1 MVLEQKIGF
10 DKVREKIAAKCATQ
24 YAARKVAAEQ
34 ISHDGGEIMFRLR
47 LTDEMRLICLFEDS
61 FPAGGYLDT
70 KTFLI
75 PLQAENT
82 SIDLPSLRMLRTS
95 MDTLGRIL
103 AFFRECK
110 DDLYPTLRQISASVS
125 YEPGIGRRIEAI
137 LDRSGEVR
145 DTASP
150 ELGEIRRSLRSKE
163 GQVSRRIGS
172 ILSQAKGEG
181 IVDTEAEVVVRDGR
195 VLIPVPAGSKK
206 KMPGIV
212 YDESASG
219 KTAFIE
225 PFEIIELENQIRELQ
240 FDEQRE
246 IARILFEF
254 TEFLRPCLGGLIA
267 ASEYIGEID
276 FIRSKALVALDMIAG
291 MPILSDNGELNLR
304 RARHPLLE
312 ASLRREKKEI
322 VPLTLSL
329 SHEKHILLIS
339 GPNAGG
345 KSVCL
350 KTVGLLQYMFQ
361 WGMLIPTS
369 EVSEMMIFDSIFI
382 DIGDDQSLE
391 NDLSTYSSHLQNMR
405 EILTH
410 ATASSLVL
418 IDEFGSGTEPAA
430 GGAIAEAVLARLD
443 AMGAYGVI
451 TTHYTNLKLYADKS
465 SGVVNGAMLFDGA
478 AIKPL
483 FQLQQGMP
491 GNSFAFELAR
501 KMGLPSDVVKDAE
514 ERAGSDFVNIERNL
528 RQIARSRRVLDEKL
542 ARIKSTDK
550 TLESLT
556 DKYQKELG
564 EVKALKKSIL
574 DEAKREAQEILDK
587 ANKEVERT
595 IREIREAQ
603 ADRDKTKVARG
614 KLSQFK
620 EELQQ
625 EKLSEKDVAIERKMQ
640 QILARKERER
650 ERKARRGEM
659 PDQVRHDE
667 GGVRH
672 DEGGVRHD
680 GGEVRHDEGGV
691 RRDGGQGRLDGKDGA
706 EKVTLKVGDKVRLK
720 DNDMVGEVTQ
730 IAAKYI
736 SVSVGSII
744 SKLAPGKVERISNQQ
759 YKDKSRTTFR
769 PVIHYDSESISR
781 RKLAFRPTIDI
792 RGERLAD
799 ALDIVMH
806 FIDDATMVGVG
817 QVKILHG
824 KGNGVLRE
832 EIRKYLKTVPAVKSL
847 RDEAVQQGG
856 AGITVVEM
864 DI

>member
-24 YAARKVAAEQ
+24 YALRKVEAEQ
-34 ISHDGGEIMFRLR
+34 ISRDPGEIMFRLR

-70 KTFLI
+70 KAFLL

-82 SIDLPSLRMLRTS
+82 TIDLPSLRALRTS
-95 MDTLGRIL
+95 LDTLRRIL
-103 AFFRECK
+103 SFFRDCK
-110 DDLYPTLRQISASVS
+110 DDLYPTLRQISASVT
-125 YEPGIGRRIEAI
+125 YEPEIGRRIETI
-137 LDRSGEVR
+137 LDRAGEVR
-145 DTASP
+145 DTASQA
-150 ELGEIRRSLRSKE
+150 LGEIRRTLRSKE
-163 GQVSRRIGS
+163 GQVSRRINA
-172 ILSQAKGEG
+172 ILGAAKGEG
-181 IVDTEAEVVVRDGR
+181 LVDTDAEVVVRDGR
-195 VLIPVPAGSKK
+195 VLIPVPAGAKK
-206 KMPGIV
+206 KLPGIV

-219 KTAFIE
+219 KTAFVE
-225 PFEIIELENQIRELQ
+225 PLEIIELGNQIRELQ

-254 TEFLRPCLGGLIA
+254 TEFLRPYLGGLIA

-291 MPILSDNGELNLR
+291 MPILSEGGELNLR

-329 SHEKHILLIS
+329 TRDKHILLIS

-391 NDLSTYSSHLQNMR
+391 NDLSTYSSHLKNMR

-443 AMGAYGVI
+443 EMGVYGVI

-491 GNSFAFELAR
+491 GNSFAFELAH
-501 KMGLPSDVVKDAE
+501 KMGLPGEVVKDAE
-514 ERAGSDFVNIERNL
+514 ERAGSEFVNIERNL
-528 RQIARSRRVLDEKL
+528 RQIARSRRALDEKL
-542 ARIKSTDK
+542 ARIKTTDK

-556 DKYQKELG
+556 DKYEKELS

-574 DEAKREAQEILDK
+574 DEAKKEAQEILAE
-587 ANKEVERT
+587 ANKQVERT

-603 ADRDKTKVARG
+603 AEREKTRTARENLA
-614 KLSQFK
+614 KFK
-620 EELQQ
+620 EEIQAEHPSQ
-625 EKLSEKDVAIERKMQ
+625 NDAAIERKMQ
-640 QILARKERER
+640 QIVARKERER
-650 ERKARRGEM
+650 QRKVKRGEI
-659 PDQVRHDE
+659 P
-667 GGVRH
+667 
-672 DEGGVRHD
+672 
-680 GGEVRHDEGGV
+680 
-691 RRDGGQGRLDGKDGA
+691 GQAGNDGKAATRKDKA
-706 EKVTLKVGDKVRLK
+706 AVDDSPLQVGDKVRLK

-736 SVSVGSII
+736 SVSIGSII
-744 SKLAPGKVERISNQQ
+744 SKIAPGKVEKISNQQ
-759 YKDKSRTTFR
+759 YKEKSRSTFR

-781 RKLAFRPTIDI
+781 RKLEFRPTIDI
-792 RGERLAD
+792 RGERLND
-799 ALDIVMH
+799 ALEIVMH

-832 EIRKYLKTVPAVKSL
+832 EIRKYLKTVPAVASF

>member
-10 DKVREKIAAKCATQ
+10 DIVREKISAKCATQ
-24 YAARKVAAEQ
+24 YAVKKVAAEQ
-34 ISHDGGEIMFRLR
+34 ISRDPSEIMFRLR

-70 KTFLI
+70 KAFLL

-82 SIDLPSLRMLRTS
+82 TIDLPSLRMLRTS
-95 MDTLGRIL
+95 LDTLRRIL

-110 DDLYPTLRQISASVS
+110 DDLYPTLRQISATVS
-125 YEPGIGRRIEAI
+125 YEPEIGRRIETI
-137 LDRSGEVR
+137 LDRTGEVR

-150 ELGEIRRSLRSKE
+150 ELGEIRRALRSKE
-163 GQVSRRIGS
+163 GQVSRRINA
-172 ILSQAKGEG
+172 ILGTAKGEG
-181 IVDTEAEVVVRDGR
+181 LVETDAEVVVRDGR

-206 KMPGIV
+206 KLPGIV

-225 PFEIIELENQIRELQ
+225 PLEIVELGNQIRELQ
-240 FDEQRE
+240 FEEQRE
-246 IARILFEF
+246 ISRILFVF
-254 TEFLRPCLGGLIA
+254 TEFLRPYLTGLIA

-276 FIRSKALVALDMIAG
+276 FIRAKALVALDMIAG
-291 MPILSDNGELNLR
+291 MPILSENGEFNLR

-322 VPLTLSL
+322 VPLTLTL
-329 SHEKHILLIS
+329 TKEKHILLIS

-369 EVSEMMIFDSIFI
+369 EVSELMIFDSIFI

-443 AMGAYGVI
+443 EMGAYGVI

-501 KMGLPSDVVKDAE
+501 KMGLPADVVKDAE
-514 ERAGSDFVNIERNL
+514 ERAGSEYVNIERNL

-574 DEAKREAQEILDK
+574 EEAKREAQEILDE
-587 ANKEVERT
+587 ANRQVERT

-603 ADRDKTKVARG
+603 AERDKTKVAREQLT
-614 KLSQFK
+614 KFK
-620 EELQQ
+620 EELQH
-625 EKLSEKDVAIERKMQ
+625 EKPSENDAAIERKMQ
-640 QILARKERER
+640 QIVARKERER
-650 ERKARRGEM
+650 ARKEKRGEI
-659 PDQVRHDE
+659 P
-667 GGVRH
+667 
-672 DEGGVRHD
+672 
-680 GGEVRHDEGGV
+680 
-691 RRDGGQGRLDGKDGA
+691 GQAGNDARAASDAKAGA
-706 EKVTLKVGDKVRLK
+706 RKEKAVDDTPLRVGDKVRLK

-736 SVSVGSII
+736 SVSIGSII
-744 SKLAPGKVERISNQQ
+744 SKIAPGKVEKISNQQ
-759 YKDKSRTTFR
+759 YKEKSRSTFR
-769 PVIHYDSESISR
+769 PVIHYDSDSISR
-781 RKLAFRPTIDI
+781 RKLEFRPTIDI
-792 RGERLAD
+792 RGERLND
-799 ALDIVMH
+799 ALEIVMH

-832 EIRKYLKTVPAVKSL
+832 EIRKYLRTVPAVKSL
-847 RDEAVQQGG
+847 RDEAIQQGG

>member
-10 DKVREKIAAKCATQ
+10 DKVRDKIAAKCVTQ
-24 YAARKVAAEQ
+24 YAQRKVAAEQ
-34 ISHDGGEIMFRLR
+34 ISRDPDEILFRLG

-70 KTFLI
+70 KEFLL

-82 SIDLPSLRMLRTS
+82 SIDLPSLRALRTS
-95 MDTLGRIL
+95 LDTLRRIL

-110 DDLYPTLRQISASVS
+110 DDLYPMLRQISASVS
-125 YEPGIGRRIEAI
+125 YDPEISRRIEAI
-137 LDRSGEVR
+137 LDRNGDVR
-145 DTASP
+145 DSASP
-150 ELGEIRRSLRSKE
+150 ELGEIRRSLRAKE
-163 GQVSRRIGS
+163 GQVSRRINAILGS
-172 ILSQAKGEG
+172 AKSEG
-181 IVDTEAEVVVRDGR
+181 LVDAEAEVVVRDGR
-195 VLIPVPAGSKK
+195 VLIPVAAAGKK
-206 KMPGIV
+206 KLPGIV

-219 KTAFIE
+219 KTAFVE
-225 PFEIIELENQIRELQ
+225 PYEIIELGNQIRELQ

-246 IARILFEF
+246 IARILQVF
-254 TEFLRPCLGGLIA
+254 TEFLRPDLGGLIA

-276 FIRSKALVALDMIAG
+276 FIRAKALVALDMIAG
-291 MPILSDNGELNLR
+291 MPILSKEGELNLR

-329 SHEKHILLIS
+329 TREKHILLIS

-369 EVSEMMIFDSIFI
+369 EVSEMLIFDSIFI

-410 ATASSLVL
+410 ATEHSLVL

-443 AMGAYGVI
+443 ALGAYGVI

-465 SGVVNGAMLFDGA
+465 SGVTNGAMLFDGA

-501 KMGLPSDVVKDAE
+501 KMGLPADVVKDAE
-514 ERAGSDFVNIERNL
+514 ERAGSEFVNIERNL

-556 DKYQKELG
+556 DKYQKELE
-564 EVKALKKSIL
+564 EVKALKKRML
-574 DEAKREAQEILDK
+574 DEARAEAAEIVSE
-587 ANKEVERT
+587 ANKQVERT

-603 ADRDKTKVARG
+603 AERDKTRQARAQ
-614 KLSQFK
+614 LSQFK
-620 EELQQ
+620 EALQQ
-625 EKLSEKDVAIERKMQ
+625 ENPSEADAALERKMQ
-640 QILARKERER
+640 KISERKERER
-650 ERKARRGEM
+650 VRKERRGEVSKA
-659 PDQVRHDE
+659 PSGASGDQAGEPRE
-667 GGVRH
+667 IAGRSGGVW
-672 DEGGVRHD
+672 GSAPV
-680 GGEVRHDEGGV
+680 V
-691 RRDGGQGRLDGKDGA
+691 K
-706 EKVTLKVGDKVRLK
+706 GDKVRLK
-720 DNDMVGEVTQ
+720 DNNMVGEVVQ
-730 IAAKYI
+730 VAAKYI

-744 SKLAPGKVERISNQQ
+744 SKIAPGKVEKISNQQ
-759 YKDKSRTTFR
+759 YKEQTRSTFR

-781 RKLAFRPTIDI
+781 RKLEFKPTIDI
-792 RGERLAD
+792 RGQRLAD

-832 EIRKYLKTVPAVKSL
+832 EIRKYLKTVPSVASF

-864 DI
+864 DL

>member
-10 DKVREKIAAKCATQ
+10 DKVREKIAAKCATE
-24 YAARKVAAEQ
+24 YAQRKVASEQ
-34 ISHDGGEIMFRLR
+34 MSRDGDEIMFRLR

-70 KTFLI
+70 KSFLL
-75 PLQAENT
+75 PLQTENT
-82 SIDLPSLRMLRTS
+82 SIDLPSLRLLRTS
-95 MDTLGRIL
+95 LDTLRRIL

-110 DDLYPTLRQISASVS
+110 DDLYPTLRLISAGVMWPAEVS
-125 YEPGIGRRIEAI
+125 RRIEGI
-137 LDRSGEVR
+137 LDRNGEVR

-150 ELGEIRRSLRSKE
+150 ELGEIRRSLRAKE
-163 GQVSRRIGS
+163 GQVSKRINAILGS
-172 ILSQAKGEG
+172 AKGEG
-181 IVDTEAEVVVRDGR
+181 LVDADAEVVVRDGR
-195 VLIPVPAGSKK
+195 VLIPVAAGSKK
-206 KMPGIV
+206 KLPGIV

-225 PFEIIELENQIRELQ
+225 PFEIVELGNQIRELQ

-254 TEFLRPCLGGLIA
+254 SEFLRPYLPGLID
-267 ASEYIGEID
+267 ASDYIGEID
-276 FIRSKALVALDMIAG
+276 FIHAKALVALDMIAG
-291 MPILSDNGELNLR
+291 IPVLSQDGELNLR

-329 SHEKHILLIS
+329 SREKHILLIS

-391 NDLSTYSSHLQNMR
+391 NDLSTYSSHLKNMR
-405 EILTH
+405 EILLH
-410 ATASSLVL
+410 ASSSSLVL

-443 AMGAYGVI
+443 EMGAYGVI

-465 SGVVNGAMLFDGA
+465 SGVQNGAMLFDGA

-483 FQLQQGMP
+483 FKLEQGMP

-501 KMGLPSDVVKDAE
+501 KMGLPADIVKDAE

-528 RQIARSRRVLDEKL
+528 RKIARNRRVLDEKL
-542 ARIKSTDK
+542 TRIKATDK

-556 DKYQKELG
+556 DRYQKELE
-564 EVKALKKSIL
+564 EVKALKKKML
-574 DEAKREAQEILDK
+574 DEARAEAADILNQ
-587 ANKEVERT
+587 ANKQVERT

-603 ADRDKTKVARG
+603 AERDRTRTARAA
-614 KLSQFK
+614 LTRAK
-620 EELQQ
+620 EDLQQ
-625 EKLSEKDVAIERKMQ
+625 EKPSQNDADIERKMQ
-640 QILARKERER
+640 QIVARKERER
-650 ERKARRGEM
+650 ARKEKRGERFPVKPGM
-659 PDQVRHDE
+659 TDE
-667 GGVRH
+667 EPGNKN
-672 DEGGVRHD
+672 
-680 GGEVRHDEGGV
+680 
-691 RRDGGQGRLDGKDGA
+691 QLQ
-706 EKVTLKVGDKVRLK
+706 VGDKVRLK
-720 DNDMVGEVTQ
+720 DNGMVGEVVQ
-730 IAAKYI
+730 ISAKYV
-736 SVSVGSII
+736 SVSIGSII
-744 SKLAPGKVERISNQQ
+744 SKMAPGKIERISNQQ
-759 YKDKSRTTFR
+759 YKEKSRNTFR
-769 PVIHYDSESISR
+769 PVIHYDSESVSR
-781 RKLAFRPTIDI
+781 RKLEFKPTIDI
-792 RGERLAD
+792 RGERLND

-824 KGNGVLRE
+824 KGNGILRE
-832 EIRKYLKTVPAVKSL
+832 EIRKYLKTVPAVKSF
-847 RDEAVQQGG
+847 RDEAIQQGG

>member
-24 YAARKVAAEQ
+24 YALRKVEAEQ
-34 ISHDGGEIMFRLR
+34 ISRDPGEIMFRLR

-70 KTFLI
+70 KAFLL

-82 SIDLPSLRMLRTS
+82 TIDLPSLRALRTS
-95 MDTLGRIL
+95 LDTLRRIL
-103 AFFRECK
+103 AFFRDCK
-110 DDLYPTLRQISASVS
+110 DDLYPTLRQISASVT
-125 YEPGIGRRIEAI
+125 YEPEIGRRIETI
-137 LDRSGEVR
+137 LDRAGEVR
-145 DTASP
+145 DTASQA
-150 ELGEIRRSLRSKE
+150 LGEIRRTLRSKE
-163 GQVSRRIGS
+163 GQVSRRINA
-172 ILSQAKGEG
+172 ILGAAKGEG
-181 IVDTEAEVVVRDGR
+181 LVDTDAEVVVRDGR
-195 VLIPVPAGSKK
+195 VLIPVPAGAKK
-206 KMPGIV
+206 KLPGIV

-219 KTAFIE
+219 KTAFVE
-225 PFEIIELENQIRELQ
+225 PLEIIELGNQIRELQ

-254 TEFLRPCLGGLIA
+254 TEFLRPYLGGLIA

-291 MPILSDNGELNLR
+291 MPILSEGGELNLR

-329 SHEKHILLIS
+329 TRDKHILLIS

-391 NDLSTYSSHLQNMR
+391 NDLSTYSSHLKNMR

-443 AMGAYGVI
+443 EMGVYGVI

-501 KMGLPSDVVKDAE
+501 KMGLPGEVVKDAE
-514 ERAGSDFVNIERNL
+514 ERAGSEFVNIERNL
-528 RQIARSRRVLDEKL
+528 RQIARSRRALDEKL
-542 ARIKSTDK
+542 ARIKTTDK

-556 DKYQKELG
+556 DKYEKELS

-574 DEAKREAQEILDK
+574 DEAKKEAQEILAE
-587 ANKEVERT
+587 ANKQVERT

-603 ADRDKTKVARG
+603 AEREKTRTARENLA
-614 KLSQFK
+614 KFK
-620 EELQQ
+620 EEIQAEHPSQ
-625 EKLSEKDVAIERKMQ
+625 NDAAIERKMQ
-640 QILARKERER
+640 QIVARKERER
-650 ERKARRGEM
+650 QRKVKRGEI
-659 PDQVRHDE
+659 PVQA
-667 GGVRH
+667 GN
-672 DEGGVRHD
+672 
-680 GGEVRHDEGGV
+680 
-691 RRDGGQGRLDGKDGA
+691 DGKAGTRKDKA
-706 EKVTLKVGDKVRLK
+706 AVDDSPLQVGDKVRLK

-736 SVSVGSII
+736 SVSIGSII
-744 SKLAPGKVERISNQQ
+744 SKIAPGKVEKISNQQ
-759 YKDKSRTTFR
+759 YKEKSRSTFR

-781 RKLAFRPTIDI
+781 RKLEFRPTIDI
-792 RGERLAD
+792 RGERLND
-799 ALDIVMH
+799 ALEIVMH

-832 EIRKYLKTVPAVKSL
+832 EIRKYLKTVPAVASF

>member
-24 YAARKVAAEQ
+24 YALRKVEAEQ
-34 ISHDGGEIMFRLR
+34 ISRDPGEIMFRLR

-70 KTFLI
+70 KAFLL

-82 SIDLPSLRMLRTS
+82 TIDLPSLRALRTS
-95 MDTLGRIL
+95 LDTLRRIL
-103 AFFRECK
+103 AFFRDCK
-110 DDLYPTLRQISASVS
+110 DDLYPTLRQISASVT
-125 YEPGIGRRIEAI
+125 YEPEIGRRIETI
-137 LDRSGEVR
+137 LDRAGEVR
-145 DTASP
+145 DTASQA
-150 ELGEIRRSLRSKE
+150 LGEIRRTLRSKE
-163 GQVSRRIGS
+163 GQVSRRINA
-172 ILSQAKGEG
+172 ILGAAKGEG
-181 IVDTEAEVVVRDGR
+181 LVDTDAEVVVRDGR
-195 VLIPVPAGSKK
+195 VLIPVPAGAKK
-206 KMPGIV
+206 KLPGIV

-219 KTAFIE
+219 KTAFVE
-225 PFEIIELENQIRELQ
+225 PLEIIELGNQIRELQ

-254 TEFLRPCLGGLIA
+254 TEFLRPYLGGLIA

-291 MPILSDNGELNLR
+291 MPIPSEGGELNLR

-329 SHEKHILLIS
+329 TRDMHILLIS

-391 NDLSTYSSHLQNMR
+391 NDLSTYSSHLKNMR

-443 AMGAYGVI
+443 EMGVYGVI

-501 KMGLPSDVVKDAE
+501 KMGLPGEVVKDAE
-514 ERAGSDFVNIERNL
+514 ERAGSEFVNIERNL
-528 RQIARSRRVLDEKL
+528 RQIARSRRALDEKL
-542 ARIKSTDK
+542 ARIKTTDK

-556 DKYQKELG
+556 DKYEKELS

-574 DEAKREAQEILDK
+574 DEAKKEAQEILAE
-587 ANKEVERT
+587 ANKQVERT

-603 ADRDKTKVARG
+603 AEREKTRTARENLA
-614 KLSQFK
+614 KFK
-620 EELQQ
+620 EEIQAEHPSQ
-625 EKLSEKDVAIERKMQ
+625 NDAAIERKMQ
-640 QILARKERER
+640 QIVARKERER
-650 ERKARRGEM
+650 QRKVKRGEI
-659 PDQVRHDE
+659 P
-667 GGVRH
+667 
-672 DEGGVRHD
+672 
-680 GGEVRHDEGGV
+680 
-691 RRDGGQGRLDGKDGA
+691 GQAGNDGKAGTRKDKA
-706 EKVTLKVGDKVRLK
+706 AVDDSPLQVGDKVRLK

-736 SVSVGSII
+736 SVSIGSII
-744 SKLAPGKVERISNQQ
+744 SKIAPGKVEKISNQQ
-759 YKDKSRTTFR
+759 YKEKSRSTFR

-781 RKLAFRPTIDI
+781 RKLEFRPTIDI
-792 RGERLAD
+792 RGERLND
-799 ALDIVMH
+799 ALEIVMH

-832 EIRKYLKTVPAVKSL
+832 EIRKYLKTVPAVASF

-856 AGITVVEM
+856 AGITGA
-864 DI
+864 

>member
-24 YAARKVAAEQ
+24 YALRKVEAEQ
-34 ISHDGGEIMFRLR
+34 ISRDPGEIMFRLR

-70 KTFLI
+70 KAFLL

-82 SIDLPSLRMLRTS
+82 TIDLPSLRALRTS
-95 MDTLGRIL
+95 LDTLRRIL
-103 AFFRECK
+103 AFFRDCK
-110 DDLYPTLRQISASVS
+110 DDLYPTLRQISASVT
-125 YEPGIGRRIEAI
+125 YEPEIGRRIETI
-137 LDRSGEVR
+137 LDRAGEVR
-145 DTASP
+145 DTASQA
-150 ELGEIRRSLRSKE
+150 LGEIRRTLRSKE
-163 GQVSRRIGS
+163 GQVSRRINA
-172 ILSQAKGEG
+172 ILGAAKGEG
-181 IVDTEAEVVVRDGR
+181 LVDTDAEVVVRDGR
-195 VLIPVPAGSKK
+195 VLIPVPAGAKK
-206 KMPGIV
+206 KLPGIV

-219 KTAFIE
+219 KTAFVE
-225 PFEIIELENQIRELQ
+225 PLEIIELGNQIRELQ

-254 TEFLRPCLGGLIA
+254 TEFLRPYLGGLIA

-291 MPILSDNGELNLR
+291 MPILSEGGELNLR

-329 SHEKHILLIS
+329 TRDKHILLIS

-391 NDLSTYSSHLQNMR
+391 NDLSTYSSHLKNMR

-443 AMGAYGVI
+443 EMGVYGVI

-501 KMGLPSDVVKDAE
+501 KMGLPGEVVKDAE
-514 ERAGSDFVNIERNL
+514 ERAGSEFVNIERNL
-528 RQIARSRRVLDEKL
+528 RQIARSRRALDEKL
-542 ARIKSTDK
+542 ARIKTTDK

-556 DKYQKELG
+556 DKYEKELS

-574 DEAKREAQEILDK
+574 DEAKKEAQEILAE
-587 ANKEVERT
+587 ANKQVERT

-603 ADRDKTKVARG
+603 AEREKTRTARENLA
-614 KLSQFK
+614 KFK
-620 EELQQ
+620 EEIQAEHPSQ
-625 EKLSEKDVAIERKMQ
+625 NDAAIERKMQ
-640 QILARKERER
+640 QIVARKERER
-650 ERKARRGEM
+650 QRKVKRGEI
-659 PDQVRHDE
+659 P
-667 GGVRH
+667 
-672 DEGGVRHD
+672 
-680 GGEVRHDEGGV
+680 
-691 RRDGGQGRLDGKDGA
+691 GQAGNDGKAATRKDKA
-706 EKVTLKVGDKVRLK
+706 AVDDSPLQVGDKVRLK

-736 SVSVGSII
+736 SVSIGSII
-744 SKLAPGKVERISNQQ
+744 SKIAPGKVEKISNQQ
-759 YKDKSRTTFR
+759 YKEKSRSTFR

-781 RKLAFRPTIDI
+781 RKLEFRPTIDI
-792 RGERLAD
+792 RGERLND
-799 ALDIVMH
+799 ALEIVMH

-832 EIRKYLKTVPAVKSL
+832 EIRKYLKTVPAVASF

>member
-10 DKVREKIAAKCATQ
+10 DKIRDKIEAKCATD
-24 YAARKVAAEQ
+24 YARHKVAAEQ
-34 ISHDGGEIMFRLR
+34 FSRDAAEIMFRLR

-61 FPAGGYLDT
+61 FPSGGYVDT
-70 KTFLI
+70 KGFLL
-75 PLQAENT
+75 PLQAENM
-82 SIDLPSLRMLRTS
+82 SIDLPSLRLLRTS
-95 MDTLGRIL
+95 LDTLRRIL
-103 AFFRECK
+103 AFFRDCK

-125 YEPGIGRRIEAI
+125 YEPEIGRRIERI
-137 LDRSGEVR
+137 LDRTGEVR

-150 ELGEIRRSLRSKE
+150 ELGEIRRSLKAKE
-163 GQVSRRIGS
+163 GQVSRRIHA
-172 ILSQAKGEG
+172 ILGNAKSEG
-181 IVDTEAEVVVRDGR
+181 LVDTEAEIVVRDGR
-195 VLIPVPAGSKK
+195 MLIPVTAGSKK
-206 KMPGIV
+206 KLPGIV

-219 KTAFIE
+219 KTAFVE
-225 PFEIIELENQIRELQ
+225 PFEIIELGNQIRELQ
-240 FDEQRE
+240 FEEQRE

-254 TEFLRPCLGGLIA
+254 TDFLRPYLGGLVA

-276 FIRSKALVALDMIAG
+276 FIRAKALVALDMIAG

-329 SHEKHILLIS
+329 TRDKHILLIS

-369 EVSEMMIFDSIFI
+369 EVSELMIFDSIFI

-405 EILTH
+405 EVLTH
-410 ATASSLVL
+410 ATAASLVL

-443 AMGAYGVI
+443 EMGAYGVI

-465 SGVVNGAMLFDGA
+465 SGVTNGAMLFDGA

-501 KMGLPSDVVKDAE
+501 KMGLPADVVKDAE
-514 ERAGSDFVNIERNL
+514 ERAGNEFVGIERNL
-528 RQIARSRRVLDEKL
+528 RQIARSRRALDEKL

-556 DKYQKELG
+556 DKYEKELG

-574 DEAKREAQEILDK
+574 EEARREAADIVSQ

-603 ADRDKTKVARG
+603 AERDKTKVARG
-614 KLSQFK
+614 RLAQFK
-620 EELQQ
+620 DSLQEE
-625 EKLSEKDVAIERKMQ
+625 KPSENDAAIERKMQ
-640 QILARKERER
+640 KIVDRRER
-650 ERKARRGEM
+650 ERVRKERRGERL
-659 PDQVRHDE
+659 PVKPGVTE
-667 GGVRH
+667 GGKP
-672 DEGGVRHD
+672 DNSPL
-680 GGEVRHDEGGV
+680 
-691 RRDGGQGRLDGKDGA
+691 Q
-706 EKVTLKVGDKVRLK
+706 VGDKVRLK
-720 DNDMVGEVTQ
+720 DNDMVGEVVQ

-744 SKLAPGKVERISNQQ
+744 SKIAPGKVEKISNQQ
-759 YKDKSRTTFR
+759 YKEQTRSTFR

-781 RKLAFRPTIDI
+781 RKLEFKPTIDI
-792 RGERLAD
+792 RGQRLND

-832 EIRKYLKTVPAVKSL
+832 EIRKYLKTVPSVRSF

>member
-24 YAARKVAAEQ
+24 YATKKVEAEQ
-34 ISHDGGEIMFRLR
+34 ISRDSAEIMFRLR

-70 KTFLI
+70 KAFLV
-75 PLQAENT
+75 PLQAAET
-82 SIDLPSLRMLRTS
+82 TIDLPSLRALRTS
-95 MDTLGRIL
+95 LDTLRRIL

-125 YEPGIGRRIEAI
+125 FEPEIGRRIETI
-137 LDRSGEVR
+137 LDRTGDVR
-145 DTASP
+145 DTASQA
-150 ELGEIRRSLRSKE
+150 LGEIRRTLRAKE
-163 GQVSRRIGS
+163 GQVSRRINAIMGA
-172 ILSQAKGEG
+172 AKSEG
-181 IVDTEAEVVVRDGR
+181 LVDSEAEAVVRDGR
-195 VLIPVPAGSKK
+195 ILIPVPAGSKK
-206 KMPGIV
+206 KLPGIV

-219 KTAFIE
+219 KTAFVE
-225 PFEIIELENQIRELQ
+225 PLEIIELGNQIRELQ
-240 FDEQRE
+240 FEEQRE

-254 TEFLRPCLGGLIA
+254 TEFLRPYLGGLIA

-329 SHEKHILLIS
+329 SREKHILLIS

-391 NDLSTYSSHLQNMR
+391 NDLSTYSSHLKNMR

-443 AMGAYGVI
+443 EMGAYGVI

-501 KMGLPSDVVKDAE
+501 KMGLPADVVKDAE
-514 ERAGSDFVNIERNL
+514 ERAGSEFVNIERNL
-528 RQIARSRRVLDEKL
+528 RQIARSRRALDEKL

-556 DKYQKELG
+556 DKYEKELS
-564 EVKALKKSIL
+564 EVKALKKSIVE
-574 DEAKREAQEILDK
+574 EAKKEAQEILSE
-587 ANKEVERT
+587 ANKQVERT

-603 ADRDKTKVARG
+603 AERDKTKVARER
-614 KLSQFK
+614 LTQFK

-625 EKLSEKDVAIERKMQ
+625 EHPSEKDAAIERKMQ
-640 QILARKERER
+640 QIVARKERER
-650 ERKARRGEM
+650 VRKERRGEI
-659 PDQVRHDE
+659 PKAPSGASGDRAGEPGVTAGRS
-667 GGVRH
+667 GGA
-672 DEGGVRHD
+672 GGSAPV
-680 GGEVRHDEGGV
+680 
-691 RRDGGQGRLDGKDGA
+691 
-706 EKVTLKVGDKVRLK
+706 LKVGDKVRLK

-736 SVSVGSII
+736 SVSIGSII
-744 SKLAPGKVERISNQQ
+744 SKIAPGKVEKISNQQ
-759 YKDKSRTTFR
+759 YKEKSRATFR

-781 RKLAFRPTIDI
+781 RKLEFRPTIDI
-792 RGERLAD
+792 RGERLND
-799 ALDIVMH
+799 ALEIVMH

-832 EIRKYLKTVPAVKSL
+832 EIRKYLKTVPAVKSF
-847 RDEAVQQGG
+847 RDEAIQQGG

>member
-10 DKVREKIAAKCATQ
+10 DKVREKISAKCATQ

-34 ISHDGGEIMFRLR
+34 MSRDGAEIMFRLR

-70 KTFLI
+70 KEFLL
-75 PLQAENT
+75 PLQGEGT
-82 SIDLPSLRMLRTS
+82 TIDLPSLRLLRTS
-95 MDTLGRIL
+95 LDTLRRIL
-103 AFFRECK
+103 AFFQDCK
-110 DDLYPTLRQISASVS
+110 DDLYPTLRQISASVA
-125 YEPGIGRRIEAI
+125 YEAEIARRIEHI
-137 LDRSGEVR
+137 LDRTGDVR
-145 DTASP
+145 DSASP
-150 ELGEIRRSLRSKE
+150 ALGEIRRSLKAKE
-163 GQVSRRIGS
+163 GQVSRRINA
-172 ILSQAKGEG
+172 ILGAAKGEG
-181 IVDTEAEVVVRDGR
+181 LVDTDAEVVVREGR
-195 VLIPVPAGSKK
+195 VLIPVPAGAKK
-206 KMPGIV
+206 KLPGIV
-212 YDESASG
+212 FDESASG
-219 KTAFIE
+219 KTAFVE
-225 PFEIIELENQIRELQ
+225 PLEIIELGNQIRELQ
-240 FDEQRE
+240 FEEQRE
-246 IARILFEF
+246 IARILYEF
-254 TEFLRPCLGGLIA
+254 TEFLRPYLGGLVA
-267 ASEYIGEID
+267 ASEYLGEID
-276 FIRSKALVALDMIAG
+276 FIRAKALVALDMIAG
-291 MPILSDNGELNLR
+291 MPILSENGELNLR

-329 SHEKHILLIS
+329 TKDKHILLIS

-382 DIGDDQSLE
+382 DIGDNQSLE

-430 GGAIAEAVLARLD
+430 GGAIAEAVLSRLD
-443 AMGAYGVI
+443 EMGVYGVI

-465 SGVVNGAMLFDGA
+465 SGVANGAMLFDGA

-501 KMGLPSDVVKDAE
+501 KMGLPSEVVKDAE
-514 ERAGSDFVNIERNL
+514 ERAGSEFVNIERNL

-564 EVKALKKSIL
+564 EVKALKKSVL
-574 DEAKREAQEILDK
+574 EEARREAQEIIAE
-587 ANKEVERT
+587 ANKQVERT
-595 IREIREAQ
+595 IREIRESQ
-603 ADRDKTKVARG
+603 AERDKTKVARENLT
-614 KLSQFK
+614 KFK
-620 EELQQ
+620 ETLQQ
-625 EKLSEKDVAIERKMQ
+625 DKPSENDAAIERKMQ
-640 QILARKERER
+640 QIIARKERER
-650 ERKARRGEM
+650 VRKEKRGEA
-659 PDQVRHDE
+659 PAPAPR
-667 GGVRH
+667 
-672 DEGGVRHD
+672 
-680 GGEVRHDEGGV
+680 
-691 RRDGGQGRLDGKDGA
+691 K
-706 EKVTLKVGDKVRLK
+706 EKPVSQETPLQIGDKVRLK

-730 IAAKYI
+730 ITAKYI

-744 SKLAPGKVERISNQQ
+744 SKLAPGKVEKISNQQ
-759 YKDKSRTTFR
+759 YKDRSRTTFR

-781 RKLAFRPTIDI
+781 RKLEFRPTIDI
-792 RGERLAD
+792 RGQRLND

-832 EIRKYLKTVPAVKSL
+832 EIRKYLKTVPGVKSF

>member
-10 DKVREKIAAKCATQ
+10 NKVRDKIAAKCVTQ
-24 YAARKVAAEQ
+24 YAQRKVAAEQ
-34 ISHDGGEIMFRLR
+34 ISRDPEEILFRLG

-70 KTFLI
+70 KEFLL

-82 SIDLPSLRMLRTS
+82 SIDLPSLRALRTS
-95 MDTLGRIL
+95 LDTLRRIL

-110 DDLYPTLRQISASVS
+110 DDLYPLLRQISASVS
-125 YEPGIGRRIEAI
+125 YDPEISRRIEAI

-150 ELGEIRRSLRSKE
+150 ELAEIRRSLRAKE
-163 GQVSRRIGS
+163 GQVSRRINAILGS
-172 ILSQAKGEG
+172 AKSEG
-181 IVDTEAEVVVRDGR
+181 LVDADAEVVVRDGR
-195 VLIPVPAGSKK
+195 VLIPVTAGSKK
-206 KMPGIV
+206 KLPGIV

-219 KTAFIE
+219 KTAFVE
-225 PFEIIELENQIRELQ
+225 PIEIIELGNQIRELQ

-246 IARILFEF
+246 IARILQLF
-254 TEFLRPCLGGLIA
+254 TEFLRPYLGGLIA

-291 MPILSDNGELNLR
+291 MPILSTNGELNLR

-329 SHEKHILLIS
+329 SREKHILLIS

-369 EVSEMMIFDSIFI
+369 EVSEMLIFDSIFI

-410 ATASSLVL
+410 ATEHSLVL

-443 AMGAYGVI
+443 ALGAYGVI

-501 KMGLPSDVVKDAE
+501 KMGLPADVVKDAE
-514 ERAGSDFVNIERNL
+514 ERAGSEFVNIERNL

-556 DKYQKELG
+556 DKYQKELE
-564 EVKALKKSIL
+564 EVKALKKRML
-574 DEAKREAQEILDK
+574 DEARAQAAEIVTE
-587 ANKEVERT
+587 ANKQVERT

-603 ADRDKTKVARG
+603 AERDKTRQARAQ
-614 KLSQFK
+614 LSQFK
-620 EELQQ
+620 EALQQ
-625 EKLSEKDVAIERKMQ
+625 ENPSENDAAIERKMQ
-640 QILARKERER
+640 KISERKERER
-650 ERKARRGEM
+650 VRKERRGEM
-659 PDQVRHDE
+659 PGQARH
-667 GGVRH
+667 
-672 DEGGVRHD
+672 
-680 GGEVRHDEGGV
+680 
-691 RRDGGQGRLDGKDGA
+691 DGKDGKPA
-706 EKVTLKVGDKVRLK
+706 AMGDRLDKSPLQVGDKVRLK
-720 DNDMVGEVTQ
+720 DNNMVGEVVQ
-730 IAAKYI
+730 VAAKYV

-744 SKLAPGKVERISNQQ
+744 SKIAPGKVERISNQQ
-759 YKDKSRTTFR
+759 YKEQTRSTFR

-781 RKLAFRPTIDI
+781 RKLEFKPTIDI
-792 RGERLAD
+792 RGQRLAD

-832 EIRKYLKTVPAVKSL
+832 EIRKYLKTVPAVASF

-864 DI
+864 DL

>member
-24 YAARKVAAEQ
+24 YALRKVEAEQ
-34 ISHDGGEIMFRLR
+34 ISRDPGEIMFRLR

-70 KTFLI
+70 KAFLL

-82 SIDLPSLRMLRTS
+82 TIDLPSLRALRTS
-95 MDTLGRIL
+95 LDTLRRIL
-103 AFFRECK
+103 AFFRDCK
-110 DDLYPTLRQISASVS
+110 DDLYPTLRQISASVT
-125 YEPGIGRRIEAI
+125 YEPEIGRRIETI
-137 LDRSGEVR
+137 LDRAGEVR
-145 DTASP
+145 DIASQA
-150 ELGEIRRSLRSKE
+150 LGEIRRTLRSKE
-163 GQVSRRIGS
+163 GQVSRRINA
-172 ILSQAKGEG
+172 ILGAAKGEG
-181 IVDTEAEVVVRDGR
+181 LVDTDAEVVVRDGR
-195 VLIPVPAGSKK
+195 VLIPVPAGAKK
-206 KMPGIV
+206 KLPGIV

-219 KTAFIE
+219 KTAFVE
-225 PFEIIELENQIRELQ
+225 PLEIIELGNQIRELQ

-254 TEFLRPCLGGLIA
+254 TEFLRPYLGGLIA

-291 MPILSDNGELNLR
+291 MPILSEGGELNLR

-329 SHEKHILLIS
+329 TRDKHILLIS

-391 NDLSTYSSHLQNMR
+391 NDLSTYSSHLKNMR

-443 AMGAYGVI
+443 EMGVYGVI

-501 KMGLPSDVVKDAE
+501 KMGLPGEVVKDAE
-514 ERAGSDFVNIERNL
+514 ERAGSEFVNIERNL
-528 RQIARSRRVLDEKL
+528 RQIARSRRALDEKL
-542 ARIKSTDK
+542 ARIKTTDK

-556 DKYQKELG
+556 DKYEKELS

-574 DEAKREAQEILDK
+574 DEAKKEAQEILAE
-587 ANKEVERT
+587 ANKQVERT

-603 ADRDKTKVARG
+603 AEREKTRTARENLA
-614 KLSQFK
+614 KFK
-620 EELQQ
+620 EEIQAEHPSQ
-625 EKLSEKDVAIERKMQ
+625 NDAAIERKMQ
-640 QILARKERER
+640 QIVARKERER
-650 ERKARRGEM
+650 QRKVKRGEI
-659 PDQVRHDE
+659 P
-667 GGVRH
+667 
-672 DEGGVRHD
+672 
-680 GGEVRHDEGGV
+680 
-691 RRDGGQGRLDGKDGA
+691 GQAGNDGKAGTRKDKA
-706 EKVTLKVGDKVRLK
+706 AVDDTPLQVGDKVRLK

-736 SVSVGSII
+736 SVSIGSII
-744 SKLAPGKVERISNQQ
+744 SKIAPGKVEKISNQQ
-759 YKDKSRTTFR
+759 YKEKSRSTFR

-781 RKLAFRPTIDI
+781 RKLEFRPTIDI
-792 RGERLAD
+792 RGERLND
-799 ALDIVMH
+799 ALEIVMH

-832 EIRKYLKTVPAVKSL
+832 EIRKYLKTVPAVASF

>member
-1 MVLEQKIGF
+1 MVLERKIGF
-10 DKVREKIAAKCATQ
+10 DKVRERISAKCATQ
-24 YAARKVAAEQ
+24 YALKKVAAEQ
-34 ISHDGGEIMFRLR
+34 ISHDGDEIMFRLR

-70 KTFLI
+70 KAFLM

-82 SIDLPSLRMLRTS
+82 MIDLPSLRSLRIS
-95 MDTLGRIL
+95 LDTLRRIL

-110 DDLYPTLRQISASVS
+110 DDLYPTLRQISSSVS
-125 YEPGIGRRIEAI
+125 YEPEISRRIEGI
-137 LDRSGEVR
+137 LDRAGEVR
-145 DTASP
+145 DTASQA
-150 ELGEIRRSLRSKE
+150 LGEIRRTLKSKE
-163 GQVSRRIGS
+163 GQVSRRINAILGS
-172 ILSQAKGEG
+172 AKSEG
-181 IVDTEAEVVVRDGR
+181 LVDGDVEVVVRDGR

-206 KMPGIV
+206 KLPGIV
-212 YDESASG
+212 FDESATG

-225 PFEIIELENQIRELQ
+225 PFEIIEIENQIRELQ
-240 FDEQRE
+240 FEEQRE

-254 TEFLRPCLGGLIA
+254 TEFLRPYLGGLIA

-329 SHEKHILLIS
+329 SKEKHILLIS

-391 NDLSTYSSHLQNMR
+391 NDLSTYSSHLKNMR
-405 EILTH
+405 EILTN
-410 ATASSLVL
+410 ATSSSLVL

-465 SGVVNGAMLFDGA
+465 SGVMNGAMLFDGA

-514 ERAGSDFVNIERNL
+514 ERAGSEFVNIERNL

-564 EVKALKKSIL
+564 EVKALKKEIL
-574 DEAKREAQEILDK
+574 DEARREAREILSE
-587 ANKEVERT
+587 ANKQVERT
-595 IREIREAQ
+595 IREIRESQ
-603 ADRDKTKVARG
+603 AAKDKTRTAREN
-614 KLSQFK
+614 LSKFK
-620 EELQQ
+620 ESLEQ
-625 EKLSEKDVAIERKMQ
+625 EHPSGNDEAIERKMQ
-640 QILARKERER
+640 QIVARKERER
-650 ERKARRGEM
+650 ARKEKRGEA
-659 PDQVRHDE
+659 PVQR
-667 GGVRH
+667 
-672 DEGGVRHD
+672 
-680 GGEVRHDEGGV
+680 
-691 RRDGGQGRLDGKDGA
+691 K
-706 EKVTLKVGDKVRLK
+706 EKPVVDNSPLKVGDKVRLK

-744 SKLAPGKVERISNQQ
+744 SKLAPGKVEKISNQQ
-759 YKDKSRTTFR
+759 YKEKSRNTFR

-781 RKLAFRPTIDI
+781 RKLEFRPTIDI
-792 RGERLAD
+792 RGERLSD
-799 ALDIVMH
+799 ALEIVMH

-832 EIRKYLKTVPAVKSL
+832 EIRKYLRTVPAVKSF

-864 DI
+864 DV

>member
-61 FPAGGYLDT
+61 FPAGGYHDT
-70 KTFLI
+70 KAFLL

-82 SIDLPSLRMLRTS
+82 SIDLPSMRILRTS
-95 MDTLGRIL
+95 LDTLRRIL

-125 YEPGIGRRIEAI
+125 YEPEIGRRIEAI
-137 LDRSGEVR
+137 LDRNGEVR

-150 ELGEIRRSLRSKE
+150 ELGEIRRALRSKE

-172 ILSQAKGEG
+172 ILTQAKSEG
-181 IVDTEAEVVVRDGR
+181 LVDTEAEVVVRDGR

-206 KMPGIV
+206 KLPGIV
-212 YDESASG
+212 YDESATG
-219 KTAFIE
+219 KTAFVE
-225 PFEIIELENQIRELQ
+225 PLEIVELENQIRELQ

-246 IARILFEF
+246 IARILMEF
-254 TEFLRPCLGGLIA
+254 TEFLRPYLGGLIA

-329 SHEKHILLIS
+329 NKEKHILLIS

-369 EVSEMMIFDSIFI
+369 EVSEMLIFDSIFI

-391 NDLSTYSSHLQNMR
+391 NDLSTYSSHLKNMR

-430 GGAIAEAVLARLD
+430 GGAIAEAVLSRLD
-443 AMGAYGVI
+443 EMGAYGVI

-465 SGVVNGAMLFDGA
+465 SGVMNGAMLFDGA

-501 KMGLPSDVVKDAE
+501 KMGLPAEVVKDAE
-514 ERAGSDFVNIERNL
+514 ERAGSEFVNIERNL

-542 ARIKSTDK
+542 ARIKTTDK

-574 DEAKREAQEILDK
+574 EEAKKEAQEILDS

-603 ADRDKTKVARG
+603 ADRDKTKVARAN
-614 KLSQFK
+614 LSKFK
-620 EELQQ
+620 EGLRE
-625 EKLSEKDVAIERKMQ
+625 EKPSENDAVIERKMQ
-640 QILARKERER
+640 QIIARKERER
-650 ERKARRGEM
+650 ARKEKRGEI
-659 PDQVRHDE
+659 PGQAGPE
-667 GGVRH
+667 GKGSR
-672 DEGGVRHD
+672 
-680 GGEVRHDEGGV
+680 
-691 RRDGGQGRLDGKDGA
+691 K
-706 EKVTLKVGDKVRLK
+706 EKAAVDNSPLKVGDKVRLK

-730 IAAKYI
+730 VAAKYV

-744 SKLAPGKVERISNQQ
+744 SKLAPGKVEKISNQQ
-759 YKDKSRTTFR
+759 YKDKTRSTFR

-781 RKLAFRPTIDI
+781 RKLDFKPTIDI

>member
-1 MVLEQKIGF
+1 MVLERKIGF
-10 DKVREKIAAKCATQ
+10 DKVRERISAKCATQ
-24 YAARKVAAEQ
+24 YALKKVAAEQ
-34 ISHDGGEIMFRLR
+34 ISHDGDEIMFRLR

-70 KTFLI
+70 KAFLM

-82 SIDLPSLRMLRTS
+82 MIDLPSLRSLRIS
-95 MDTLGRIL
+95 LDTLRRIL

-110 DDLYPTLRQISASVS
+110 DDLYPTLRQISSSVS
-125 YEPGIGRRIEAI
+125 YEPEISRRIEGI
-137 LDRSGEVR
+137 LDRAGEVR
-145 DTASP
+145 DTASQA
-150 ELGEIRRSLRSKE
+150 LGEIRRTLKSKE
-163 GQVSRRIGS
+163 GQVSRRINAILGS
-172 ILSQAKGEG
+172 AKSEG
-181 IVDTEAEVVVRDGR
+181 LVDGDVEVVVRDGR

-206 KMPGIV
+206 KLPGIV
-212 YDESASG
+212 FDESATG

-225 PFEIIELENQIRELQ
+225 PFEIIEIENQIRELQ
-240 FDEQRE
+240 FEEQRE

-254 TEFLRPCLGGLIA
+254 TEFLRPYLGGLIA

-329 SHEKHILLIS
+329 SKEKHILLIS

-391 NDLSTYSSHLQNMR
+391 NDLSTYSSHLKNMR
-405 EILTH
+405 EILTN
-410 ATASSLVL
+410 ATSSSLVL

-465 SGVVNGAMLFDGA
+465 SGVMNGAMLFDGA

-514 ERAGSDFVNIERNL
+514 ERAGSEFVNIERNL

-564 EVKALKKSIL
+564 EVKALKKEIL
-574 DEAKREAQEILDK
+574 DEARREAREILSE
-587 ANKEVERT
+587 ANKQVERT
-595 IREIREAQ
+595 IREIRESQ
-603 ADRDKTKVARG
+603 AAKDKTRTAREN
-614 KLSQFK
+614 LSKFK
-620 EELQQ
+620 ESLEQ
-625 EKLSEKDVAIERKMQ
+625 EHPSGNDEAIERKMQ
-640 QILARKERER
+640 QIVARKERER
-650 ERKARRGEM
+650 ARKEKRGEA
-659 PDQVRHDE
+659 PVQR
-667 GGVRH
+667 
-672 DEGGVRHD
+672 
-680 GGEVRHDEGGV
+680 
-691 RRDGGQGRLDGKDGA
+691 K
-706 EKVTLKVGDKVRLK
+706 EKPVVDNSPLKVGDKVRLK

-759 YKDKSRTTFR
+759 YKEKSRNTFR

-781 RKLAFRPTIDI
+781 RKLEFRPTIDI
-792 RGERLAD
+792 RGERLSD
-799 ALDIVMH
+799 ALEIVMH

-832 EIRKYLKTVPAVKSL
+832 EIRKYLRTVPAVKSF

-864 DI
+864 DV

>member
-24 YAARKVAAEQ
+24 YAVRKVAAEQ

-61 FPAGGYLDT
+61 FPAGGYHDT
-70 KTFLI
+70 KAFLL

-82 SIDLPSLRMLRTS
+82 SIDLPSMRILRTS
-95 MDTLGRIL
+95 LDTLRRIL

-125 YEPGIGRRIEAI
+125 YEPEIGRRIEAI
-137 LDRSGEVR
+137 LDRNGEVR

-150 ELGEIRRSLRSKE
+150 ELGEIRRALRSKE

-172 ILSQAKGEG
+172 ILTQAKSEG
-181 IVDTEAEVVVRDGR
+181 LVDTEAEVVVRDGR
-195 VLIPVPAGSKK
+195 VLIPIPAGSKK
-206 KMPGIV
+206 KLPGIV
-212 YDESASG
+212 YDESATG
-219 KTAFIE
+219 KTAFVE
-225 PFEIIELENQIRELQ
+225 PLEIVELENQIRELQ

-246 IARILFEF
+246 IARILMEF
-254 TEFLRPCLGGLIA
+254 TEFLRPYLGGLIA

-329 SHEKHILLIS
+329 NKEKHILLIS

-369 EVSEMMIFDSIFI
+369 EVSEMLIFDSIFI

-430 GGAIAEAVLARLD
+430 GGAIAEAVLSRLD
-443 AMGAYGVI
+443 EMGAYGVI

-465 SGVVNGAMLFDGA
+465 SGVMNGAMLFDGA

-501 KMGLPSDVVKDAE
+501 KMGLPAEVVKDAE
-514 ERAGSDFVNIERNL
+514 ERAGSEFVNIERNL

-542 ARIKSTDK
+542 ARIKTTDK

-556 DKYQKELG
+556 DKYQKELS

-574 DEAKREAQEILDK
+574 EEAKKEAQEILDS

-603 ADRDKTKVARG
+603 ADRDKTKVAREN
-614 KLSQFK
+614 LSKFK
-620 EELQQ
+620 EGLRE
-625 EKLSEKDVAIERKMQ
+625 EKPSENDAVIERKMQ
-640 QILARKERER
+640 QIIARKERER
-650 ERKARRGEM
+650 VRKEKRGEI
-659 PDQVRHDE
+659 PGQAVNDGSQA
-667 GGVRH
+667 G
-672 DEGGVRHD
+672 HD
-680 GGEVRHDEGGV
+680 GKGSR
-691 RRDGGQGRLDGKDGA
+691 K
-706 EKVTLKVGDKVRLK
+706 EKAAVDNSPLKVGDKVRLK

-730 IAAKYI
+730 VAAKYV

-744 SKLAPGKVERISNQQ
+744 SKLAPGKVEKISNQQ
-759 YKDKSRTTFR
+759 YKDKTRSTFR

-781 RKLAFRPTIDI
+781 RKLDFKPTIDI

>member
-10 DKVREKIAAKCATQ
+10 DKVREKIAAKCATE
-24 YAARKVAAEQ
+24 YAQRKVASEQ
-34 ISHDGGEIMFRLR
+34 MSRDGDEIMFRLR

-70 KTFLI
+70 KSFLL
-75 PLQAENT
+75 PLQTENT
-82 SIDLPSLRMLRTS
+82 SIDLPSLRLLRTS
-95 MDTLGRIL
+95 LDTLRRIL

-110 DDLYPTLRQISASVS
+110 DDLYPTLRLISAGVMWPAEVS
-125 YEPGIGRRIEAI
+125 RRIEGI
-137 LDRSGEVR
+137 LDRNGEVR

-150 ELGEIRRSLRSKE
+150 ELGEIRRSLRAKE
-163 GQVSRRIGS
+163 GQVSKRINAILGS
-172 ILSQAKGEG
+172 AKGEG
-181 IVDTEAEVVVRDGR
+181 LVDADAEVVVRDGR
-195 VLIPVPAGSKK
+195 VLIPVAAGSKK
-206 KMPGIV
+206 KLPGIV

-225 PFEIIELENQIRELQ
+225 PFEIVELGNQIRELQ

-254 TEFLRPCLGGLIA
+254 SEFLRPYLPGLID
-267 ASEYIGEID
+267 ASDYIGEID
-276 FIRSKALVALDMIAG
+276 FIHAKALVALDMIAG
-291 MPILSDNGELNLR
+291 MPVLSQDGELNLR

-329 SHEKHILLIS
+329 SREKHILLIS

-391 NDLSTYSSHLQNMR
+391 NDLSTYSSHLKNMR
-405 EILTH
+405 EILLH
-410 ATASSLVL
+410 ASSSSLVL

-443 AMGAYGVI
+443 EMGAYGVI

-465 SGVVNGAMLFDGA
+465 SGVQNGAMLFDGA

-483 FQLQQGMP
+483 FKLEQGMP

-501 KMGLPSDVVKDAE
+501 KMGLPADIVKDAE

-528 RQIARSRRVLDEKL
+528 RKIARNRRVLDEKL
-542 ARIKSTDK
+542 TRIKATDK

-556 DKYQKELG
+556 DRYQKELE
-564 EVKALKKSIL
+564 EVKALKKKML
-574 DEAKREAQEILDK
+574 DEARAEAADILNQ
-587 ANKEVERT
+587 ANKQVERT

-603 ADRDKTKVARG
+603 AERDKTRTARAA
-614 KLSQFK
+614 LTRAK
-620 EELQQ
+620 EDLQQ
-625 EKLSEKDVAIERKMQ
+625 EKPSQNDADIERKMQ
-640 QILARKERER
+640 QIVARKERER
-650 ERKARRGEM
+650 ARKVRRGEA
-659 PDQVRHDE
+659 PSGASGDQAGEPGAIAGRS
-667 GGVRH
+667 GGVW
-672 DEGGVRHD
+672 GSAPV
-680 GGEVRHDEGGV
+680 
-691 RRDGGQGRLDGKDGA
+691 
-706 EKVTLKVGDKVRLK
+706 LKVGDKVRLK
-720 DNDMVGEVTQ
+720 DNDMVGEVVQ
-730 IAAKYI
+730 ISAKYV
-736 SVSVGSII
+736 SVSIGSII
-744 SKLAPGKVERISNQQ
+744 SKMAPGKIERISNQQ
-759 YKDKSRTTFR
+759 YKEKSRNTFR
-769 PVIHYDSESISR
+769 PVIHYDSESVSR
-781 RKLAFRPTIDI
+781 RKLEFKPTIDI
-792 RGERLAD
+792 RGERLND

-824 KGNGVLRE
+824 KGNGILRE
-832 EIRKYLKTVPAVKSL
+832 EIRKYLKTVPAVKSF
-847 RDEAVQQGG
+847 RDEAIQQGG

>member
-61 FPAGGYLDT
+61 FPAGGYHDT
-70 KTFLI
+70 KAFLL

-82 SIDLPSLRMLRTS
+82 SIDLPSMRILRTS
-95 MDTLGRIL
+95 LDTLRRIL

-125 YEPGIGRRIEAI
+125 YEPEIGRRIEAI
-137 LDRSGEVR
+137 LDRNGEVR

-150 ELGEIRRSLRSKE
+150 ELSEIRRALRSKE

-172 ILSQAKGEG
+172 ILTQAKSEG
-181 IVDTEAEVVVRDGR
+181 LVDTEAEVVVRDGR
-195 VLIPVPAGSKK
+195 VLIPIPAGSKK
-206 KMPGIV
+206 KLPGIV
-212 YDESASG
+212 YDESATG
-219 KTAFIE
+219 KTAFVE
-225 PFEIIELENQIRELQ
+225 PLEIVELENQIRELQ

-246 IARILFEF
+246 IARILMEF
-254 TEFLRPCLGGLIA
+254 TEFLRPYLGGLIA

-329 SHEKHILLIS
+329 NKEKHILLIS

-369 EVSEMMIFDSIFI
+369 EVSEMLIFDSIFI

-430 GGAIAEAVLARLD
+430 GGAIAEAVLSRLD
-443 AMGAYGVI
+443 EMGAYGVI

-465 SGVVNGAMLFDGA
+465 SGVMNGAMLFDGA

-501 KMGLPSDVVKDAE
+501 KMGLPAEVVKDAE
-514 ERAGSDFVNIERNL
+514 ERAGSEFVNIERNL

-542 ARIKSTDK
+542 ARIKTTDK

-574 DEAKREAQEILDK
+574 EEAKKEAQEILDS

-603 ADRDKTKVARG
+603 ADRDKTKVARAN
-614 KLSQFK
+614 LSKFK
-620 EELQQ
+620 EGLRE
-625 EKLSEKDVAIERKMQ
+625 EKPSENDAVIERKMQ
-640 QILARKERER
+640 QIIARKERER
-650 ERKARRGEM
+650 ARKEKRGEI
-659 PDQVRHDE
+659 PGQAGPE
-667 GGVRH
+667 GKGSR
-672 DEGGVRHD
+672 
-680 GGEVRHDEGGV
+680 
-691 RRDGGQGRLDGKDGA
+691 K
-706 EKVTLKVGDKVRLK
+706 EKAAVDNSPLKVGDKVRLK

-730 IAAKYI
+730 VAAKYV

-744 SKLAPGKVERISNQQ
+744 SKLAPGKVEKISNQQ
-759 YKDKSRTTFR
+759 YKDKTRSTFR

-781 RKLAFRPTIDI
+781 RKLDFKPTIDI

>member
-70 KTFLI
+70 KAFLL

-82 SIDLPSLRMLRTS
+82 SIDLPSLRILRTS
-95 MDTLGRIL
+95 LDTLRRIL

-125 YEPGIGRRIEAI
+125 YEPEIGRRIEAI
-137 LDRSGEVR
+137 LDRNGEVR

-172 ILSQAKGEG
+172 ILTQAKSEG
-181 IVDTEAEVVVRDGR
+181 LVDTEAEVVVREGR

-206 KMPGIV
+206 KLPGIV
-212 YDESASG
+212 FDESATG

-225 PFEIIELENQIRELQ
+225 PLEIVELENQIRELQ
-240 FDEQRE
+240 FEEQRE
-246 IARILFEF
+246 IARILMEF
-254 TEFLRPCLGGLIA
+254 TEFLRPYLGGLIA

-291 MPILSDNGELNLR
+291 MPILSDTGELNLR

-329 SHEKHILLIS
+329 TKEKHILLIS

-369 EVSEMMIFDSIFI
+369 EVSEMLIFDSIFI

-410 ATASSLVL
+410 ATSSSLVL

-430 GGAIAEAVLARLD
+430 GGAIAEAVLSRLD
-443 AMGAYGVI
+443 EMGAYGVI

-465 SGVVNGAMLFDGA
+465 TGVMNGAMLFDGA

-501 KMGLPSDVVKDAE
+501 KMGLPAEVVKDAE
-514 ERAGSDFVNIERNL
+514 ERAGSEFVNIERNL

-542 ARIKSTDK
+542 ARIKTTDK

-574 DEAKREAQEILDK
+574 EEARKEAQEILES

-603 ADRDKTKVARG
+603 ADRDKTKVAREN
-614 KLSQFK
+614 LSKFK
-620 EELQQ
+620 EGLQQ
-625 EKLSEKDVAIERKMQ
+625 DKPSENDAVIERKMQ
-640 QILARKERER
+640 QIIARKEREKV
-650 ERKARRGEM
+650 RKEKRGEL
-659 PDQVRHDE
+659 V
-667 GGVRH
+667 
-672 DEGGVRHD
+672 
-680 GGEVRHDEGGV
+680 
-691 RRDGGQGRLDGKDGA
+691 GQPSTRK
-706 EKVTLKVGDKVRLK
+706 EKAVVDDTPLKVGDKVRLK

-730 IAAKYI
+730 VAAKYV

-744 SKLAPGKVERISNQQ
+744 SKLAPGKVEKISNQQ
-759 YKDKSRTTFR
+759 YKDKSRSTFR

-781 RKLAFRPTIDI
+781 RKLDFKPTIDI

-832 EIRKYLKTVPAVKSL
+832 EIRKYLRTVPAVKSL

>member
-1 MVLEQKIGF
+1 MVLEQKVGF
-10 DKVREKIAAKCATQ
+10 DKIREKIAAKCATQ

-34 ISHDGGEIMFRLR
+34 ISHDGAEIMFRLR

-70 KTFLI
+70 KEFLL
-75 PLQAENT
+75 PLQGEGT
-82 SIDLPSLRMLRTS
+82 SIDLPSLRLLRTS
-95 MDTLGRIL
+95 LDTLRRIL
-103 AFFRECK
+103 SFFQDCK

-125 YEPGIGRRIEAI
+125 YEPEIGRYIERI
-137 LDRSGEVR
+137 LDRTGEVR
-145 DTASP
+145 DNASP
-150 ELGEIRRSLRSKE
+150 ALGEIRRSLKAKE
-163 GQVSRRIGS
+163 GQVGRRINAILGAAKEEGLVGS
-172 ILSQAKGEG
+172 
-181 IVDTEAEVVVRDGR
+181 DDEVVVRDGR
-195 VLIPVPAGSKK
+195 MLIPVAAGSKK
-206 KMPGIV
+206 KLPGIV
-212 YDESASG
+212 YGESATG
-219 KTAFIE
+219 KTAFVE
-225 PFEIIELENQIRELQ
+225 PFEIVELENQIRELQ
-240 FDEQRE
+240 FEEQRE
-246 IARILFEF
+246 IARILSEF
-254 TEFLRPCLGGLIA
+254 TDFLRPSLPALIA

-291 MPILSDNGELNLR
+291 MPILSDNGEFNLR

-329 SHEKHILLIS
+329 SREKHILLIS

-369 EVSEMMIFDSIFI
+369 EVSEMLIFDSIFI

-391 NDLSTYSSHLQNMR
+391 NDLSTYSSHLQNIR
-405 EILTH
+405 DILTH
-410 ATASSLVL
+410 ATPHSLIL
-418 IDEFGSGTEPAA
+418 LDEFGSGTEPAA

-443 AMGAYGVI
+443 KMGAYGVI

-501 KMGLPSDVVKDAE
+501 KMGLPADVVKDAE
-514 ERAGSDFVNIERNL
+514 ERAGTEFVNIERNL
-528 RQIARSRRVLDEKL
+528 RQIARSRRALDEKL

-550 TLESLT
+550 TLENLT
-556 DKYQKELG
+556 DRYQKEL
-564 EVKALKKSIL
+564 EDVKALKKRML
-574 DEAKREAQEILDK
+574 DEARDQAAEILAE
-587 ANKEVERT
+587 ANRQVEKT
-595 IREIREAQ
+595 IRDIRESQ
-603 ADRDKTKVARG
+603 AERDKTRVARENLT
-614 KLSQFK
+614 KFK
-620 EELQQ
+620 ESLQE
-625 EKLSEKDVAIERKMQ
+625 EKPSENDAAIERKMQ
-640 QILARKERER
+640 RIIERKERER
-650 ERKARRGEM
+650 ARKEKRGER
-659 PDQVRHDE
+659 PPVEPGVTE
-667 GGVRH
+667 GKPLR
-672 DEGGVRHD
+672 E
-680 GGEVRHDEGGV
+680 
-691 RRDGGQGRLDGKDGA
+691 KDSD
-706 EKVTLKVGDKVRLK
+706 KRPLSVGDKVRLK

-730 IAAKYI
+730 ISAKYI
-736 SVSVGSII
+736 SVSIGSII
-744 SKLAPGKVERISNQQ
+744 SKLAPGKVEKISNQQ
-759 YKDKSRTTFR
+759 YKEKSRSTFR

-781 RKLAFRPTIDI
+781 RKLEFRPTIDI
-792 RGERLAD
+792 RGQRLVD

-832 EIRKYLKTVPAVKSL
+832 EIRKYLKTVPAVKSF

>member
-10 DKVREKIAAKCATQ
+10 NKVRDKIAAKCVTQ
-24 YAARKVAAEQ
+24 YAQRKVAAEQ
-34 ISHDGGEIMFRLR
+34 ISRDPDEILFRLG

-70 KTFLI
+70 KEFLL
-75 PLQAENT
+75 PLQADNT
-82 SIDLPSLRMLRTS
+82 SIDLPSLRALRTS
-95 MDTLGRIL
+95 LDTLRRIL

-110 DDLYPTLRQISASVS
+110 DDLYPMLRQISASVS
-125 YEPGIGRRIEAI
+125 YDPEISRRIEAI

-145 DTASP
+145 DNASP
-150 ELGEIRRSLRSKE
+150 ELAEIRRSLRAKE
-163 GQVSRRIGS
+163 GQVSRRINT
-172 ILSQAKGEG
+172 ILGNAKSEG
-181 IVDTEAEVVVRDGR
+181 LVDAEAEVVVRDGR
-195 VLIPVPAGSKK
+195 VLIPVAAGSKK
-206 KMPGIV
+206 KLPGIV

-219 KTAFIE
+219 KTAFVE
-225 PFEIIELENQIRELQ
+225 PIEIIELGNQIRELQ

-246 IARILFEF
+246 IARILQLF
-254 TEFLRPCLGGLIA
+254 TDFLRPYLGGLIA

-291 MPILSDNGELNLR
+291 MPILSTNGELNLR

-329 SHEKHILLIS
+329 SREKHILLIS

-369 EVSEMMIFDSIFI
+369 EVSEMLIFDSIFI

-410 ATASSLVL
+410 ATEHSLVL

-443 AMGAYGVI
+443 ALGAYGVI

-501 KMGLPSDVVKDAE
+501 KMGLPTDVVKDAE
-514 ERAGSDFVNIERNL
+514 ERAGSEFVNIERNL

-556 DKYQKELG
+556 DKYQKELE
-564 EVKALKKSIL
+564 EVKALKKRML
-574 DEAKREAQEILDK
+574 DEARAEAAEIVTE
-587 ANKEVERT
+587 ANKQVERT

-603 ADRDKTKVARG
+603 AERDKTRQARAQ
-614 KLSQFK
+614 LSQFK
-620 EELQQ
+620 EALQQ
-625 EKLSEKDVAIERKMQ
+625 ENPSENDAAIERKMQ
-640 QILARKERER
+640 KITERKERER
-650 ERKARRGEM
+650 VRKEKRGE
-659 PDQVRHDE
+659 
-667 GGVRH
+667 
-672 DEGGVRHD
+672 
-680 GGEVRHDEGGV
+680 
-691 RRDGGQGRLDGKDGA
+691 RLDAPVPAKTPSID
-706 EKVTLKVGDKVRLK
+706 KSPLQVGDKVRLK
-720 DNDMVGEVTQ
+720 DNNMVGEVVQ
-730 IAAKYI
+730 VAAKYI

-744 SKLAPGKVERISNQQ
+744 SKIAPGKVERISNQQ
-759 YKDKSRTTFR
+759 YKEQTRSTFR

-781 RKLAFRPTIDI
+781 RKLEFKPTIDI
-792 RGERLAD
+792 RGQRLAD

-832 EIRKYLKTVPAVKSL
+832 EIRKYLKTVPAVASF

-864 DI
+864 DL

>member
-10 DKVREKIAAKCATQ
+10 DKVREKISAKCATQ
-24 YAARKVAAEQ
+24 YAVRKVAAEQ
-34 ISHDGGEIMFRLR
+34 ISRDGAEIMFRLR
-47 LTDEMRLICLFEDS
+47 LTDEMRLICLFEDG

-70 KTFLI
+70 KEFLL
-75 PLQAENT
+75 PLQGEGT
-82 SIDLPSLRMLRTS
+82 TIDLPSLRLLRTS
-95 MDTLGRIL
+95 LDTLRRIL
-103 AFFRECK
+103 VFFQGCK
-110 DDLYPTLRQISASVS
+110 DDLYPTLRQISASVGFDPEIS
-125 YEPGIGRRIEAI
+125 RRIEAI
-137 LDRSGEVR
+137 LDRTGEVR

-150 ELGEIRRSLRSKE
+150 ALGEIRRSLKARE
-163 GQVSRRIGS
+163 GQVSRRINA
-172 ILSQAKGEG
+172 ILGAAKSEG
-181 IVDTEAEVVVRDGR
+181 LVETDAEVVVREGR

-206 KMPGIV
+206 KLPGIV
-212 YDESASG
+212 FDESASG
-219 KTAFIE
+219 KTAFVE
-225 PFEIIELENQIRELQ
+225 PLEIIELGNQIRELQ
-240 FDEQRE
+240 FEEQRE
-246 IARILFEF
+246 IARILYEF
-254 TEFLRPCLGGLIA
+254 TEFLRPSLGSLIA

-276 FIRSKALVALDMIAG
+276 FIRAKALVALDMIAG
-291 MPILSDNGELNLR
+291 MPILSENGELNLR

-329 SHEKHILLIS
+329 TKEKHILLIS

-369 EVSEMMIFDSIFI
+369 EVSELMIFDSIFI
-382 DIGDDQSLE
+382 DIGDNQSLE

-405 EILTH
+405 EILTN

-430 GGAIAEAVLARLD
+430 GGAIAEAVLSRLD

-491 GNSFAFELAR
+491 GNSFAFEMAR
-501 KMGLPSDVVKDAE
+501 KMGLPAEVVKDAE
-514 ERAGSDFVNIERNL
+514 ERAGSEFVNIERNL
-528 RQIARSRRVLDEKL
+528 RQIARSRRALDEKL

-574 DEAKREAQEILDK
+574 DEAKREAQDILAE
-587 ANKEVERT
+587 ANKQVERT

-603 ADRDKTKVARG
+603 AERDKTKVARENLA
-614 KLSQFK
+614 KFK
-620 EELQQ
+620 ETLEQ
-625 EKLSEKDVAIERKMQ
+625 ERPSENDAAIERKMQ
-640 QILARKERER
+640 QIVARKERER
-650 ERKARRGEM
+650 ARKEKRGEM
-659 PDQVRHDE
+659 PGQAGHDGKGQAGHDGKA
-667 GGVRH
+667 GGVR
-672 DEGGVRHD
+672 
-680 GGEVRHDEGGV
+680 
-691 RRDGGQGRLDGKDGA
+691 K
-706 EKVTLKVGDKVRLK
+706 EKPVADDAPLRVGDKVRLK

-730 IAAKYI
+730 VAAKYI
-736 SVSVGSII
+736 SVSIGSII
-744 SKLAPGKVERISNQQ
+744 SKLAPGKVEKISNQQ
-759 YKDKSRTTFR
+759 YKDKSRSTFR

-781 RKLAFRPTIDI
+781 RKLEFRPTIDI
-792 RGERLAD
+792 RGQRLND

-832 EIRKYLKTVPAVKSL
+832 EIRKYLRTVPAVKSF

-864 DI
+864 EI

>member
-1 MVLEQKIGF
+1 MVLEQKVGF
-10 DKVREKIAAKCATQ
+10 DKIREKIAAKCATQ

-34 ISHDGGEIMFRLR
+34 ISHDGAEIMFRLR

-70 KTFLI
+70 KEFLL
-75 PLQAENT
+75 PLQGEGT
-82 SIDLPSLRMLRTS
+82 SIDLPSLRLLRTS
-95 MDTLGRIL
+95 LDTLRRIL
-103 AFFRECK
+103 SFFQDCK

-125 YEPGIGRRIEAI
+125 YEPEIGRYIERI
-137 LDRSGEVR
+137 LDRTGEVR
-145 DTASP
+145 DNASP
-150 ELGEIRRSLRSKE
+150 ALGEIRRSLKAKE
-163 GQVSRRIGS
+163 GQVGRRINAILGAAKEEGLVGS
-172 ILSQAKGEG
+172 
-181 IVDTEAEVVVRDGR
+181 DDEVVVRDGR
-195 VLIPVPAGSKK
+195 MLIPVAAGSKK
-206 KMPGIV
+206 KLPGIV
-212 YDESASG
+212 YGESATG
-219 KTAFIE
+219 KTAFVE
-225 PFEIIELENQIRELQ
+225 PFEIVELENQIRELQ
-240 FDEQRE
+240 FEEQRE
-246 IARILFEF
+246 IARILSEF
-254 TEFLRPCLGGLIA
+254 TDFLRPSLPALIA

-291 MPILSDNGELNLR
+291 MPILSDNGEFNLR

-329 SHEKHILLIS
+329 SREKHILLIS

-369 EVSEMMIFDSIFI
+369 EVSEMLIFDSIFI
-382 DIGDDQSLE
+382 DIGDDQSLK
-391 NDLSTYSSHLQNMR
+391 NDLSTYSSHLQNIR
-405 EILTH
+405 DILTH
-410 ATASSLVL
+410 ATPHSLIL
-418 IDEFGSGTEPAA
+418 LDEFGSGTEPAA

-443 AMGAYGVI
+443 KMGAYGVI

-501 KMGLPSDVVKDAE
+501 KMGLPADVVKDAE
-514 ERAGSDFVNIERNL
+514 ERAGTEFVNIERNL
-528 RQIARSRRVLDEKL
+528 RQIARSRRALDEKL

-550 TLESLT
+550 TLENLT
-556 DKYQKELG
+556 DRYQKEL
-564 EVKALKKSIL
+564 EDVKALKKRML
-574 DEAKREAQEILDK
+574 DEARDQAAEILAE
-587 ANKEVERT
+587 ANRQVEKT
-595 IREIREAQ
+595 IRDIRESQ
-603 ADRDKTKVARG
+603 AERDKTRVARENLT
-614 KLSQFK
+614 KFK
-620 EELQQ
+620 ESLQE
-625 EKLSEKDVAIERKMQ
+625 EKPSENDAAIERKMQ
-640 QILARKERER
+640 RIIERKERER
-650 ERKARRGEM
+650 ARKEKRGER
-659 PDQVRHDE
+659 PPVEPGVTE
-667 GGVRH
+667 GKPLR
-672 DEGGVRHD
+672 E
-680 GGEVRHDEGGV
+680 
-691 RRDGGQGRLDGKDGA
+691 KDSD
-706 EKVTLKVGDKVRLK
+706 KRPLSVGDKVRLK

-730 IAAKYI
+730 ISAKYI
-736 SVSVGSII
+736 SVSIGSII
-744 SKLAPGKVERISNQQ
+744 SKLAPGKVEKISNQQ
-759 YKDKSRTTFR
+759 YKEKSRSTFR

-781 RKLAFRPTIDI
+781 RKLEFRPTIDI
-792 RGERLAD
+792 RGQRLVD

-832 EIRKYLKTVPAVKSL
+832 EIRKYLKTVPAVKSF

>member
-10 DKVREKIAAKCATQ
+10 DKVRDKIAAKCVTQ
-24 YAARKVAAEQ
+24 YAQRKVAAEQ
-34 ISHDGGEIMFRLR
+34 MSRDADEIMFRLR

-70 KTFLI
+70 KEFLL

-82 SIDLPSLRMLRTS
+82 CIDLPSLRALRTS
-95 MDTLGRIL
+95 LDTLRRIL

-110 DDLYPTLRQISASVS
+110 DDLYPMLRQISASVS
-125 YEPGIGRRIEAI
+125 YDPEISRRIEAI
-137 LDRSGEVR
+137 LDRNGEVR
-145 DTASP
+145 DSASP

-163 GQVSRRIGS
+163 GQVSRRINAILGS
-172 ILSQAKGEG
+172 AKNEG
-181 IVDTEAEVVVRDGR
+181 LVEADAEVVVRDGR
-195 VLIPVPAGSKK
+195 VLIPVAAGSKK
-206 KMPGIV
+206 KLPGIV

-219 KTAFIE
+219 KTAFVE
-225 PFEIIELENQIRELQ
+225 PMEIIELGNQIRELQ

-246 IARILFEF
+246 IVRILAAF
-254 TEFLRPCLGGLIA
+254 TDFLRPYLDGLIA

-291 MPILSDNGELNLR
+291 MPILSTNGEMNLR

-329 SHEKHILLIS
+329 TPEKHILLIS

-369 EVSEMMIFDSIFI
+369 EVSEMLIFDSIFI

-410 ATASSLVL
+410 ATEHSLVL

-443 AMGAYGVI
+443 ALGAYGVI

-501 KMGLPSDVVKDAE
+501 KMGLPADVVKDAE
-514 ERAGSDFVNIERNL
+514 ERAGSEFVNIERNL
-528 RQIARSRRVLDEKL
+528 RQIARSRRALDEKL

-556 DKYQKELG
+556 DRYQKELE
-564 EVKALKKSIL
+564 EVKALKKRML
-574 DEAKREAQEILDK
+574 DEARAEAADIVSE
-587 ANKEVERT
+587 ANKQVERT

-603 ADRDKTKVARG
+603 AERDKTRQARAQ
-614 KLSQFK
+614 LSQFK
-620 EELQQ
+620 DSLQ
-625 EKLSEKDVAIERKMQ
+625 EDKPSENDAAIERKMQ
-640 QILARKERER
+640 KITERKERER
-650 ERKARRGEM
+650 VRKERRGEIS
-659 PDQVRHDE
+659 PSKAGLLSLRSGPGQARNDE
-667 GGVRH
+667 KKERSAV
-672 DEGGVRHD
+672 DNSPL
-680 GGEVRHDEGGV
+680 
-691 RRDGGQGRLDGKDGA
+691 Q
-706 EKVTLKVGDKVRLK
+706 VGDKVRLK
-720 DNDMVGEVTQ
+720 DNNMVGEVVQ
-730 IAAKYI
+730 VASKYI

-744 SKLAPGKVERISNQQ
+744 SKIAPGKVEKISNQQ
-759 YKDKSRTTFR
+759 YKEQTRSTFR

-781 RKLAFRPTIDI
+781 RKLEFKPTIDI
-792 RGERLAD
+792 RGQRLAD

-832 EIRKYLKTVPAVKSL
+832 EIRKYLKTVPSVASF

-864 DI
+864 DL

>member
-10 DKVREKIAAKCATQ
+10 DKVRDRIAAKAVTE
-24 YAARKVAAEQ
+24 YARRKVAAEQ
-34 ISHDGGEIMFRLR
+34 MSRDPDEIMFRLR

-70 KTFLI
+70 KEFLLPI
-75 PLQAENT
+75 QAENT
-82 SIDLPSLRMLRTS
+82 SIDLPSLRALRTS
-95 MDTLGRIL
+95 LDTLRRIL
-103 AFFRECK
+103 AFFRDCK
-110 DDLYPTLRQISASVS
+110 DDLYPMLRQISASVS
-125 YEPGIGRRIEAI
+125 YDPEISRRIEAI
-137 LDRSGEVR
+137 LDRNGEVR
-145 DTASP
+145 DNASP
-150 ELGEIRRSLRSKE
+150 ELAEIRRTLRSKE
-163 GQVSRRIGS
+163 GQVSRRINA
-172 ILSQAKGEG
+172 ILGNAKGEG
-181 IVDTEAEVVVRDGR
+181 LVEADAEVVVRDGR
-195 VLIPVPAGSKK
+195 VLIPVAAGSKK
-206 KMPGIV
+206 KLPGIV

-219 KTAFIE
+219 KTAFVE
-225 PFEIIELENQIRELQ
+225 PFEIVELGNQIRELQ

-246 IARILFEF
+246 IARILFVF
-254 TEFLRPCLGGLIA
+254 SEFLRPYLGGLIA

-276 FIRSKALVALDMIAG
+276 FIRAKALVALDMIAG
-291 MPILSDNGELNLR
+291 MPVLSDNGEMNLR

-329 SHEKHILLIS
+329 SREKHILLIS

-369 EVSEMMIFDSIFI
+369 EVSEMLIFDSIFI

-410 ATASSLVL
+410 ATEHSLVL

-443 AMGAYGVI
+443 DLGAYGVI

-501 KMGLPSDVVKDAE
+501 KMGLPADVVKDAE
-514 ERAGSDFVNIERNL
+514 QRAGSEFVNIERNL

-556 DKYQKELG
+556 DRYQKEL
-564 EVKALKKSIL
+564 EDVKALKKRML
-574 DEAKREAQEILDK
+574 DEARAEAADIVSE
-587 ANKEVERT
+587 ANKQVERT

-603 ADRDKTKVARG
+603 AERDKTRLARE
-614 KLSQFK
+614 KLTKFK
-620 EELQQ
+620 ETLKE
-625 EKLSEKDVAIERKMQ
+625 EKPSENDAAIERKMQ
-640 QILARKERER
+640 KITERKERER
-650 ERKARRGEM
+650 VRKERRGEM
-659 PDQVRHDE
+659 PGQARH
-667 GGVRH
+667 
-672 DEGGVRHD
+672 
-680 GGEVRHDEGGV
+680 
-691 RRDGGQGRLDGKDGA
+691 DGKDG
-706 EKVTLKVGDKVRLK
+706 KPGVTDRADKTPLQVGDKVRLK
-720 DNDMVGEVTQ
+720 DNNMVGEVTQ

-744 SKLAPGKVERISNQQ
+744 SKIAPGKVEKISNQQ
-759 YKDKSRTTFR
+759 YKEQTRSTFR

-781 RKLAFRPTIDI
+781 RKLEFKPTIDI
-792 RGERLAD
+792 RGQRLAD

-832 EIRKYLKTVPAVKSL
+832 EIRKYLKTVPSVASF

-856 AGITVVEM
+856 AGITVVEL
-864 DI
+864 DL